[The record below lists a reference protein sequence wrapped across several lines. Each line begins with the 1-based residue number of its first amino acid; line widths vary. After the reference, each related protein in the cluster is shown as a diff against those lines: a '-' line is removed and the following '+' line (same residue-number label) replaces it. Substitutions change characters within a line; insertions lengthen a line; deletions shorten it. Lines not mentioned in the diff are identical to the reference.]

1 MSVINVPREE
11 VVASEG
17 KNNFLSATLAATREK
32 LVQES
37 TLTPPLAEEANKNLS
52 AHLVGGIIYAL
63 VFWWLSTAAI
73 IYFNFQPETRVGI
86 FWFTLALA
94 CGAVYFLIKHRNDG
108 TVKGAYIT
116 FTAASIIWAFVE
128 VSFYTGFIVGPQVRP
143 LFTIGPSWQA
153 FHQAVHRSVYHEVMV
168 LSCAT
173 GLSVLWFF
181 SKNKFGV
188 QTFFI
193 FWLMHQSAKLNI
205 FLGVTNTGREFLP
218 DTVSSL
224 KPYMTVAAM
233 NWLFPIS
240 VTVAT
245 IAAYQLI
252 SKIWREEETWR
263 KVGHA
268 LVGMMALFA
277 VLEHWMLILP
287 LDGSLWD
294 IAVPHLRH
302 P

>member
-1 MSVINVPREE
+1 MSVVNAPRENTLE
-11 VVASEG
+11 RTNELLPPTIG
-17 KNNFLSATLAATREK
+17 SARNDALAA
-32 LVQES
+32 
-37 TLTPPLAEEANKNLS
+37 
-52 AHLVGGIIYAL
+52 AHFGKALPQAQPQRLWKHLIGGAIYSL

-73 IYFNFQPETRVGI
+73 IYFNFQPETRAVV
-86 FWFTLALA
+86 FWLTFTLACA
-94 CGAVYFLIKHRNDG
+94 SVYLLIAHRHD
-108 TVKGAYIT
+108 TSVRGAYIT
-116 FTAASIIWAFVE
+116 FTAAAVVWAFVE
-128 VSFYTGFIVGPQVRP
+128 VSFYTGYIVGPQVRP

-153 FHQAVHRSVYHEVMV
+153 FHQAVHRSLYHEVMV
-168 LSCAT
+168 LGGAT
-173 GLSVLWFF
+173 GMITLWFF

-188 QTFFI
+188 QTFLI

-205 FLGVTNTGREFLP
+205 FLGVTNTGGEFLP

-252 SKIWREEETWR
+252 SNTWRAEETWK
-263 KVGHA
+263 KVGHI
-268 LVGMMALFA
+268 LVGMMALLA
-277 VLEHWMLILP
+277 VLEHWMLVLP